1 MSDGHK
7 RVDSDGF
14 FDGYFEG
21 PGIFI
26 TDVSFTGGGMDIDTE
41 AAEARFS
48 FEEGDVDKCFS
59 IFEGS
64 PEVELVG
71 HEDNTVFGDMDNLCR
86 VMGFGIEDG
95 VLIDQEGRCEVDV
108 VAIGS
113 KAIGVEGTDNNGI
126 FFNLV

>member
-1 MSDGHK
+1 MSDGHEW
-7 RVDSDGF
+7 VDSDGF

-26 TDVSFTGGGMDIDTE
+26 TDVSFSGGGMDIDTE

-48 FEEGDVDKCFS
+48 LEERDVDEGFS
-59 IFEGS
+59 IFEGCS
-64 PEVELVG
+64 EVELVR
-71 HEDNTVFGDMDNLCR
+71 HEDDTVFGDMDSLCG
-86 VMGFGIEDG
+86 VLGFSIEDG

-113 KAIGVEGTDNNGI
+113 KAMGLEGADNNGI